1 MSIQDPYCDK
11 KTGRI
16 YVELFGELHWIV
28 DEPTLR
34 RVFGPNPETTDD
46 VPSCPEG
53 FNITPDSCL
62 IKNAQGKISL
72 YTCGAKHWI
81 SSMAAMEHYQFNGPR
96 FPQEPQD
103 MIVADNLLRLAQ
115 DGKQIS
121 V

>member
-1 MSIQDPYCDK
+1 MSIQDLYCDK

-16 YVELFGELHWIV
+16 YVELFGKLHWIV
-28 DEPTLR
+28 D
-34 RVFGPNPETTDD
+34 
-46 VPSCPEG
+46 
-53 FNITPDSCL
+53 
-62 IKNAQGKISL
+62 